1 MANQEFKATVSLKEG
16 LLVEGES
23 RDFKVLMDEPEQLGG
38 TNKGMNPVEMLL
50 NALGGCLTITIAAFS
65 KAARVNLSDVRVHVT
80 GDLDPGGFLGTNKEV
95 RKGFSQIRYE
105 VELITDA
112 TEEKINKLMNMV
124 EERCPV
130 SDTLKGVEVVKKNI
144 KITSSTNA

>member
-23 RDFKVLMDEPEQLGG
+23 RGFKVAIDEPENLGG
-38 TNKGMNPVEMLL
+38 SNQGMTPVEMLL
-50 NALGGCLTITIAAFS
+50 NSLGGCLAITIAAFS
-65 KAARVNLSDVRVHVT
+65 KAAHVELNDVKVNVT
-80 GDLDPGGFLGTNKEV
+80 GDLDPGGFLGTNKDV

-105 VELITDA
+105 VELSTDA
-112 TEEKINKLMNMV
+112 TQEKINKLMQMV

-130 SDTLKGVEVVKKNI
+130 SDTLKGVEVVQKNI
-144 KITSSTNA
+144 KITNTTTA